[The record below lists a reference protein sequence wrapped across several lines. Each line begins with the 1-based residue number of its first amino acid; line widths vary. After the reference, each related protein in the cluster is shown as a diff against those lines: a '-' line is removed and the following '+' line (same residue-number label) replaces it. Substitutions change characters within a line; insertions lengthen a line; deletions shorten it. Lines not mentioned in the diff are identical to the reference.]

1 MHSQDSSVAP
11 ICRSQLQHPMGLAM
25 GLAARA
31 RLAGDGAS
39 GVCLEAKWVSLA
51 LIRCRRGSID

>member
-1 MHSQDSSVAP
+1 
-11 ICRSQLQHPMGLAM
+11 MGLAM

-39 GVCLEAKWVSLA
+39 GVCLEAKWGSLA

>member
-1 MHSQDSSVAP
+1 
-11 ICRSQLQHPMGLAM
+11 MGLAM

-31 RLAGDGAS
+31 SRTGYGVS
-39 GVCLEAKWVSLA
+39 GVCLEAKWASLA